1 MEALYADVTI
11 SMSEFKKN
19 PAAVLRE
26 AKNRPV
32 AVLNHNKA
40 AFYMIEPALFE
51 AMLEE
56 LSDQQL
62 GRTVLARM
70 SERAQAIDVD
80 IDAI

>member
-1 MEALYADVTI
+1 MEALYANVTI

-40 AFYMIEPALFE
+40 AFYMLEPALFK

-62 GRTVLARM
+62 SRTVLERM
-70 SERAQAIDVD
+70 SERAQAIEVD

>member
-1 MEALYADVTI
+1 METLYADVTI

-19 PAAVLRE
+19 PAAVLRA

-40 AFYMIEPALFE
+40 AFYMLEPALFK

-62 GRTVLARM
+62 SRTVLERM
-70 SERAQAIDVD
+70 SERAQAIEVD

>member
-1 MEALYADVTI
+1 MQAILSDLTI

-26 AKNRPV
+26 AKCRPV

-40 AFYMIEPALFE
+40 AFYMLEPGLFE

-56 LSDQQL
+56 LADQEL
-62 GRTVLARM
+62 SRTVLARLG
-70 SERAQAIDVD
+70 ERANAIEVD

>member
-1 MEALYADVTI
+1 MQAILSNLTI

-19 PAAVLRE
+19 PAAVLRD
-26 AKNRPV
+26 AKRRPV

-40 AFYMIEPALFE
+40 AFYMIEPVLFE

-56 LSDQQL
+56 LADQKL
-62 GRTVLARM
+62 SRTVLARM
-70 SERAQAIDVD
+70 AERANAIEVD

>member
-1 MEALYADVTI
+1 MEAILSDLTI

-19 PAAVLRE
+19 PAAVLRD
-26 AKNRPV
+26 AKRRPV

-40 AFYMIEPALFE
+40 AFYMIEPALFQ

-56 LSDQQL
+56 LADQEL
-62 GRTVLARM
+62 TRTVLARM
-70 SERAQAIDVD
+70 GERANAIEVD